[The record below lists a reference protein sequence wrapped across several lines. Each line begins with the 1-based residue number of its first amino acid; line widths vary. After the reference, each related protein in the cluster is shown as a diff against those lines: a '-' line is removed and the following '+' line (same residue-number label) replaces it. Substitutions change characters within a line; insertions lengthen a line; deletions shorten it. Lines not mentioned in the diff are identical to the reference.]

1 MNDKNLA
8 KLVEES
14 LAMEVHDAKEAG
26 ALGFMARMLVQ
37 ATMPHKKLKE
47 DSFERRNGSF
57 SLAMIAHPRVGLP
70 YGTYPR
76 LLLSWLTTEAVRT
89 RSPELYL
96 GTTLSSFMSQLDL
109 IPTGGRWGTISAL
122 RDRMKRLFS
131 CSISCTYEDD
141 TQEYGL
147 GYRIAKEYRLWW
159 DPKNPDQSAL
169 WESSVTLSQ
178 DFFDEI
184 IDRPVPIDMR
194 ALKALKHSPMALDIY
209 CWLTYRM
216 SYLKKNMEI
225 PWAGLQAQF
234 GASYPTTPRGQ
245 RDFKRN
251 FLKHLRTVLIAYPQA
266 KVSEGSYGLLL
277 KPSKPHI
284 PLLPR

>member
-1 MNDKNLA
+1 MNDKNLS
-8 KLVEES
+8 KLAEAS
-14 LAMEVHDAKEAG
+14 LAMEVQDAKEAG
-26 ALGFMARMLVQ
+26 AMGFMARMLVQ
-37 ATMPHKKLKE
+37 ATMPHRKLKE

-57 SLAMIAHPRVGLP
+57 SLAMIATPRIGLP

-89 RSPELYL
+89 GSPELFL
-96 GTTLSSFMSQLDL
+96 GATLSSFMDQLGL
-109 IPTGGRWGTISAL
+109 IPSGGRWGTIHPL

-131 CSISCTYEDD
+131 CSISCTYEDESQD
-141 TQEYGL
+141 YGL
-147 GYRIAKEYRLWW
+147 GYRVAKEYRLWW

-169 WESSVTLSQ
+169 WKSSVTLSQ
-178 DFFDEI
+178 DFFDDI

-194 ALKALKHSPMALDIY
+194 ALKTLKQSPMALDIY

-216 SYLKKNMEI
+216 SYLKKNTEI

-234 GASYPTTPRGQ
+234 GASYPETPQGQ
-245 RDFKRN
+245 RDFKKN
-251 FLKHLRTVLIAYPQA
+251 FLKHLRTVLVAYPQA
-266 KVSEGSYGLLL
+266 RVGEGSHGLLL